1 MQHHTVI
8 AIDGPAASGKSSVSK
23 ALASRLGYLYVNTG
37 SMYRAVT
44 WLALRLG
51 VDVGDAAAVEQLMQ
65 QAAFE
70 CVKGDGFSSFLVNGE
85 DPADDL
91 VSPEVNAAVSQIATL
106 QEVRR
111 RLVSLQRDC
120 ALHQPLVMEGRDIGT
135 VVFPET
141 PYKFYVDASAEVRA
155 ARRAGQGL
163 EDSVNQRD
171 AMDKARKES
180 PLLVAQD
187 AQRIDTSHMSL
198 NEVVDE
204 IFSRLQASGIRPPT
218 A

>member
-23 ALASRLGYLYVNTG
+23 ALAARLGYLYVNTG
-37 SMYRAVT
+37 AMYRAVT

-51 VDVGDAAAVEQLMQ
+51 VDVADPPAVEQLMDHASFQ
-65 QAAFE
+65 
-70 CVKGDGFSSFLVNGE
+70 CSLLDGASVFLVNGE
-85 DPADDL
+85 NPEDAL
-91 VSPEVNAAVSQIATL
+91 VSPEVNNAVSKIATH

-111 RLVSLQRDC
+111 RLVALQRDC
-120 ALHQPLVMEGRDIGT
+120 ALNHPLVMEGRDIGT

-163 EDSVNQRD
+163 QDSVNQRD
-171 AMDKARKES
+171 AMDSSRKES
-180 PLLVAQD
+180 PLAVAPD
-187 AQRIDTSHMSL
+187 AQRIDTSHLSL
-198 NEVVDE
+198 SEVVDE
-204 IFSRLQASGIRPPT
+204 IFSRLNSAGIGK

>member
-70 CVKGDGFSSFLVNGE
+70 CVKGDGSSSFLVNGE
-85 DPADDL
+85 DPADAL

-120 ALHQPLVMEGRDIGT
+120 ALNQPLVMEGRDIGT
-135 VVFPET
+135 VVFPE
-141 PYKFYVDASAEVRA
+141 KFYVDASAEVRA

-163 EDSVNQRD
+163 QDSVNQRD

-204 IFSRLQASGIRPPT
+204 IFSRLQSAGIRPPT